1 MRRQAYLAGALA
13 FIFFLCGCGGQAGA
27 AERLRGTVDA
37 ETEANTVETT
47 VDAAESAADAAE
59 LTMREAESAAVALES
74 AALTAEITGGIQ
86 MKIRVKA
93 GETAIDYV
101 LNDSQAARDLYEQ
114 LPLTLEVENFSTNEK
129 VFYPPEK
136 LDVRDAPMADAGL
149 GTLAYYAP
157 WGDVVMFYDAFGR
170 GSGLYEL
177 GEAVSGEEM
186 IEMLSGTIEVSA
198 VEAEE

>member
-13 FIFFLCGCGGQAGA
+13 FIFLLCGCGGQAGA
-27 AERLRGTVDA
+27 
-37 ETEANTVETT
+37 ETEANTIETT
-47 VDAAESAADAAE
+47 VDA
-59 LTMREAESAAVALES
+59 AESAAVALES

-129 VFYPPEK
+129 VFYPPEE

-177 GEAVSGEEM
+177 GEAASGEEK
-186 IEMLSGTIEVSA
+186 IETLSGTIEVSA
-198 VEAEE
+198 IEGEE

>member
-13 FIFFLCGCGGQAGA
+13 FIFLLCGCGGQAGA

-47 VDAAESAADAAE
+47 VDAAE
-59 LTMREAESAAVALES
+59 LTMSEAESVAVALES

-93 GETAIDYV
+93 GKTAIDYV

-129 VFYPPEK
+129 VFYPPEEF
-136 LDVRDAPMADAGL
+136 DVRDAPMADAGL

-177 GEAVSGEEM
+177 GEAVSGEKM

>member
-1 MRRQAYLAGALA
+1 MRRQAYLVGALA
-13 FIFFLCGCGGQAGA
+13 FIFLLCGCGGQAGA
-27 AERLRGTVDA
+27 AERQQGTVGA

-47 VDAAESAADAAE
+47 VDAAESAADA
-59 LTMREAESAAVALES
+59 LES
-74 AALTAEITGGIQ
+74 AALTAEITGGMQ
-86 MKIRVKA
+86 MKIRVRA

-129 VFYPPEK
+129 VFYPPEE

-177 GEAVSGEEM
+177 GEAASGEEK
-186 IEMLSGTIEVSA
+186 IETLSGTIEVSA
-198 VEAEE
+198 IEGEE